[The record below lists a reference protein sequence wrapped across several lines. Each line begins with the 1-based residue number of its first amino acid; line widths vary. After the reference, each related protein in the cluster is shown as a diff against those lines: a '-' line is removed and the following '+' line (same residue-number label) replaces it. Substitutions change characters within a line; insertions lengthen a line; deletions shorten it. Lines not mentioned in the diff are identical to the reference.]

1 MAKRK
6 RTKENQRSGKH
17 TVTNPTKINKTNF
30 QLTPQTIEHKNEY
43 EIFNQRIFQKFNL
56 ANCKFMRKLGA
67 TMVENTCMAAS
78 FYKEGMFGPI
88 KLV

>member
-1 MAKRK
+1 
-6 RTKENQRSGKH
+6 
-17 TVTNPTKINKTNF
+17 
-30 QLTPQTIEHKNEY
+30 
-43 EIFNQRIFQKFNL
+43 
-56 ANCKFMRKLGA
+56 MRKLGA